1 MTEHLPVEPVKLVVA
16 VLCSSPDALA
26 KSCEGL
32 RSRRG
37 GIDHQGAARPFNL
50 THYYEKEMGTEL
62 GRSILSFDR
71 LASPDE
77 LVDFKHECV
86 ELERS
91 LAESSGQRAVNLDP
105 GYLDHGK
112 LVLASLKAAGQ
123 KVYLARGVYADL
135 VGRYGGGRYRPFEW
149 TFPDFSAGLYDEEL
163 AAIRECYLE
172 QLRG

>member
-1 MTEHLPVEPVKLVVA
+1 MTDRLPVEPVKLMVA
-16 VLCSSPDALA
+16 VLCSSPEALA
-26 KSCEGL
+26 KSLDGL

-37 GIDHQGAARPFNL
+37 GIDHQGAARRFNL
-50 THYYEKEMGTEL
+50 TDYYEEEMGTRLE
-62 GRSILSFDR
+62 RSILSFDR
-71 LASPDE
+71 LASPEE

-112 LVLASLKAAGQ
+112 VVLASLKAAGQ
-123 KVYLARGVYADL
+123 KIYLARGVYADL
-135 VGRYGGGRYRPFEW
+135 VSRYGGGRYRPFEW
-149 TFPDFSAGLYDEEL
+149 TFPDFSAGLYDEDL
-163 AAIRECYLE
+163 TAIRARYLE